1 MKALITGARGQLG
14 TALQATAPD
23 GWQVTGVD
31 LAEMDLTDPQAIRD
45 VVTREAPDVLF
56 SAGAYTAV
64 DKAESE
70 PDIAQAVNGDAVGH
84 MAQALAAISGGR
96 LVQVSTDF
104 IFDGTRSTPYP
115 IDQEPSPLSVYGATK
130 LSGEKQAGDGA
141 IICRTSWVYAAGGA
155 NFVRTM
161 LRLMVE
167 RDALSV
173 VSDQIGAPTWAT
185 GLAQALWGLVA
196 ADRLGTYHHQDAGVA
211 SWYDFA
217 VAIQEE
223 GLALGMLDRAIPIT
237 PIRTADYPTPATRPA
252 YSVLDTASTRALTG
266 LPAIHWR
273 TNLRKMLKEEQQL
286 G

>member
-1 MKALITGARGQLG
+1 MKALITGANGQLG
-14 TALQATAPD
+14 TALQATAPA
-23 GWQVTGVD
+23 GWDIVAVD
-31 LAEMDLTDPQAIRD
+31 LGEMDLTDPDAI
-45 VVTREAPDVLF
+45 VETISREAPDVLF

-70 PDIAQAVNGDAVGH
+70 PEIAQAVNGDAVGH
-84 MAQALAAISGGR
+84 MARTLARTGGR

-104 IFDGTRSTPYP
+104 IFDGSRPEPYAV
-115 IDQEPSPLSVYGATK
+115 DAEPNPLSVYGATK

-141 IICRTSWVYAAGGA
+141 IICRTSWVYAPGGA

-161 LRLMVE
+161 LRLMAE
-167 RDALSV
+167 RGDLSV
-173 VSDQIGAPTWAT
+173 VSDQIGAPTLAT
-185 GLAQALWGLVA
+185 GLAETLWALAA
-196 ADRLGTYHHQDAGVA
+196 ADRPGTYHHQDAGIA

-217 VAIQEE
+217 IAIQEE
-223 GLALGMLDRAIPIT
+223 AVMLGMRDGAIPIA
-237 PIRTADYPTPATRPA
+237 PIRTSDYPTPATRPA
-252 YSVLDTASTRALTG
+252 YSVLDTDGTRALTG

>member
-1 MKALITGARGQLG
+1 MKALVTGAKGQLG
-14 TALQATAPD
+14 TALQATAPE
-23 GWQVTGVD
+23 GWQVVGVD
-31 LAEMDLTDPQAIRD
+31 LAEMDLADPQAIRD

-84 MAQALAAISGGR
+84 MAQALAAITGGR

-115 IDQEPSPLSVYGATK
+115 VDAEPNPLSVYGATK
-130 LSGEKQAGDGA
+130 LSGEAQAGDGA

-161 LRLMVE
+161 LRLMAE

-173 VSDQIGAPTWAT
+173 VSDQIGAPTLAT
-185 GLAQALWGLVA
+185 GLAQTLWSLSAVGKP
-196 ADRLGTYHHQDAGVA
+196 GTFHYQDAGVA

-223 GLALGMLDRAIPIT
+223 ALALGMLERAIPIT

-252 YSVLDTASTRALTG
+252 YSVLDTRDTRALTG

-273 TNLRKMLKEEQQL
+273 TNLRTMLKEEQQL

>member
-1 MKALITGARGQLG
+1 MKALVTGANGQLG

-23 GWQVTGVD
+23 GWNLVGVD
-31 LAEMDLTDPQAIRD
+31 LAEMDLSDPAAIKD

-70 PDIAQAVNGDAVGH
+70 RDLAQAVNGDAVGH
-84 MAQALAAISGGR
+84 MAQALAAITGGR

-104 IFDGTRSTPYP
+104 IFDGSRSSPYP
-115 IDQEPSPLSVYGATK
+115 VDAEPNPLSVYGATK
-130 LSGEKQAGDGA
+130 LSGEKQAGDSA

-161 LRLMVE
+161 LGLMAE
-167 RDALSV
+167 RDSLSV
-173 VSDQIGAPTWAT
+173 VSDQIGAPTWAK
-185 GLAQALWGLVA
+185 GLAETLWALVA
-196 ADRLGTYHHQDAGVA
+196 ADRPGTYHHQDAGVA

-223 GLALGMLDRAIPIT
+223 ALVLGMLDRAIPIT
-237 PIRTADYPTPATRPA
+237 PITTRDYPTPARRPHF
-252 YSVLDTASTRALTG
+252 SVLDTTATTALTG
-266 LPAIHWR
+266 RPAIHWR
-273 TNLRKMLKEEQQL
+273 ANLRKMLKEEQQL